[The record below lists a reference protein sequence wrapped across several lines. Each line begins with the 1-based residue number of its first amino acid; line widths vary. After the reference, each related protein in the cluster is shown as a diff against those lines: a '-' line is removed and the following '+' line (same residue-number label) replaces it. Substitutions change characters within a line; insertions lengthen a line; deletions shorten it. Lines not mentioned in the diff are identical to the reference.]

1 MFEKAHS
8 ITLLLNASKIFD
20 RQIIEGIGRYLQ
32 TSNADWDL
40 YLEEDFLTRLE
51 HFDEWHGDGVI
62 ADFDNPAIEQTL
74 LNTKVPVVGVGGSYQ
89 NKENY
94 PGIPYVATD
103 NYALVEA
110 AFEHLRQKGI
120 ERFAFYGSPISQGQR
135 WAQEREQA
143 MLAITKRHGY
153 ECYVYRGHAVRAETW
168 QYSQKRLTD
177 WLKSLP
183 TPTGIVAVTDS
194 RARHLLQ
201 ACDHLGLLI
210 PERFAVIG
218 IDDDEL
224 TRFLSRVSL
233 SSVRQGCLEMG
244 FQAAKLLHRQ
254 LLGSPPKVTQ
264 LLVPPISVAERQ
276 STDFKAIKDPLVMQ
290 ASHFI
295 RMNACKG
302 IKVDQVLDQIGIS
315 RSNLETRFKEERG
328 HSIHTEIHNEKLDRA
343 CRMLRETEVHSSEI
357 AKHCGYPSV
366 QYMYAL
372 FRKHFDQ
379 TPVEYRQASKLNK
392 FESES
397 KSLMTTTPRQ
407 ERDQ

>member
-20 RQIIEGIGRYLQ
+20 RQIIEGIGQYLQ
-32 TSNADWDL
+32 TSDADWDL

-51 HFDEWHGDGVI
+51 HLDEWRGDGII
-62 ADFDNPAIEQTL
+62 ADFDNPAIERALASTS
-74 LNTKVPVVGVGGSYQ
+74 VPVVGVGGSYQ
-89 NKENY
+89 DKSKY
-94 PGIPYVATD
+94 PNVPYVATD
-103 NYALVEA
+103 NFALVEA
-110 AFEHLRQKGI
+110 AVEHLRQKGI
-120 ERFAFYGSPISQGQR
+120 ERFAFYGSPISQEQR

-143 MLAITKRHGY
+143 MLSLTRQYGY

-183 TPTGIVAVTDS
+183 APSGIVAVTDS

-201 ACDHLGLLI
+201 ACDHLDLLI

-244 FQAAKLLHRQ
+244 FQAAKLLHKQ
-254 LLGSPPKVTQ
+254 LKGQAPKITQ
-264 LLVPPISVAERQ
+264 LLVPPVTVAERQ
-276 STDFKAIKDPLVMQ
+276 STEFKAIKDPLVMQ

-302 IKVDQVLDQIGIS
+302 IKVDQVLDHIGIS
-315 RSNLETRFKEERG
+315 RSNLEARFKEERG
-328 HSIHTEIHNEKLDRA
+328 HSIHTEIHNEKLNRA
-343 CRMLRETEVHSSEI
+343 CRMLKETDAHSSEI
-357 AKHCGYPSV
+357 AKRCGYPSV

-379 TPVEYRQASKLNK
+379 TPVEYRQAAQPDYL
-392 FESES
+392 ESES
-397 KSLMTTTPRQ
+397 ESTVINIS
-407 ERDQ
+407 

>member
-1 MFEKAHS
+1 MVEKAHS

-20 RQIIEGIGRYLQ
+20 RQIIEGIGSYLQ
-32 TSNADWDL
+32 SSNADWDL

-51 HFDEWHGDGVI
+51 HFEEWSGDGVI
-62 ADFDNPAIEQTL
+62 ADFDNPAIEQAL
-74 LNTKVPVVGVGGSYQ
+74 SNTKVPVVAIGGSYQ
-89 NKENY
+89 DDASY
-94 PGIPYVATD
+94 PNVPYVATD

-110 AFEHLRQKGI
+110 AFNHLRHKGI
-120 ERFAFYGSPISQGQR
+120 ERFAFYGSPISKAQR

-143 MLAITKRHGY
+143 MLSLAKHYGY

-183 TPTGIVAVTDS
+183 SPTGIVAVTDS

-201 ACDHLGLLI
+201 ACDHLGFLI

-233 SSVRQGCLEMG
+233 TSVRQGSLEMG
-244 FQAAKLLHRQ
+244 YQAARLLHKQ
-254 LLGSPPKVTQ
+254 LNGTLIKNKQ
-264 LLVPPISVAERQ
+264 LLVPPVTVAERQ

-295 RMNACKG
+295 HMNACKG
-302 IKVDQVLDQIGIS
+302 IKVDQVLDHVGIS
-315 RSNLETRFKEERG
+315 RSNLETRFREERG
-328 HSIHTEIHNEKLDRA
+328 HSIHTEIHNEKLNRA
-343 CRMLRETEVHSSEI
+343 CQMLKETDANSGDI
-357 AKHCGYPSV
+357 AQRCGYPSV

-372 FRKHFDQ
+372 FRKHFDK
-379 TPVEYRQASKLNK
+379 TPVEYRQDSQPNH
-392 FESES
+392 FENEPCSPVI
-397 KSLMTTTPRQ
+397 KVI
-407 ERDQ
+407 